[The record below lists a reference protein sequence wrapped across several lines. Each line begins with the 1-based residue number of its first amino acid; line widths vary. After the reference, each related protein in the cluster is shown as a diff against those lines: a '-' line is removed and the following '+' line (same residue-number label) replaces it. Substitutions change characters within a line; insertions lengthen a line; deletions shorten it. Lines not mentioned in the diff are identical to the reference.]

1 MSNKIARQSLL
12 AVSVVSS
19 MMAVA
24 YAAETQ
30 TTKDAVQLEKIV
42 VTASS
47 QAVDVKDA
55 PASISVIT
63 REDIEKQPV
72 SSIGE
77 LLNKVPGVTG
87 GTSPNGDGSKIKLR
101 GLPDNYTLIL
111 IDGKRIGSSRDTNYR
126 PDLGRQDLN
135 WITPEM
141 IERIEVV
148 RGPMSSLYG
157 SDAMGGVINIITR
170 KIPTKW
176 GGSLTRNYTVPTTS
190 GDLGHTDQ
198 MGVMVTGPLTD
209 SLGLRLTAGRTER
222 EADQNIKAGKGTS
235 GYIDEN
241 YNALLNYKIN
251 DKHQVAVEAGIS
263 TQKNKAGFGEVVGR
277 GGAISEGEISWGPD
291 NLEHHTYSISH
302 DGDWGFGKSKL
313 SAYYNDYDSSNE
325 SGIAKSN
332 ETIVEGNLNIPFNVL
347 FEQSLTVG
355 GQWKKNELT
364 NTQTIGTSPD
374 GSWDGQ
380 KYSDPTVDNKTWAV
394 FLENNISLLDN
405 LNLTIGDRLDHD
417 DKYGSH
423 HSPRAYLVFHP
434 VTDFTIKG
442 GVAKGFRAPSL
453 KETTAGAA
461 TFSRGGGC
469 SSLIPLGYTTGGCY
483 MAGNPNLQPE
493 ESTNYEISF
502 NYTGFNAD
510 LGVTYFHTDFKDK
523 IDYAALDKINGRW
536 YTRYE
541 NIGKARTKG
550 LEVVANFPL
559 TDTLY
564 WNNNMTYFFEA
575 KNLDTG
581 EELITTPK
589 ITVNSA
595 LNWKPTDAFAFEFN
609 AKHSGKQ
616 YFGNNVTTSSLQKPH
631 TIFGVSANYNY
642 NHNLTFRTGLSNLF
656 DKNLSNGDDSYLVE
670 RQRAFV
676 GVTVKY

>member
-1 MSNKIARQSLL
+1 MIPL
-12 AVSVVSS
+12 AQ
-19 MMAVA
+19 
-24 YAAETQ
+24 AAETQ
-30 TTKDAVQLEKIV
+30 ANKEAVQLEKIV

-63 REDIEKQPV
+63 RDDIEKQPV
-72 SSIGE
+72 ASIGD
-77 LLNKVPGVTG
+77 LLSKVPGVTG
-87 GTSPNGDGSKIKLR
+87 GISPNGDGSKIKLR

-170 KIPTKW
+170 KIPDKW
-176 GGSLTRNYTVPTTS
+176 GGSLTRNYTVPTAS

-198 MGVMVTGPLTD
+198 MGVMVTGPLTEN
-209 SLGLRLTAGRTER
+209 LGLRLTAGRTER
-222 EADQNIKAGKGTS
+222 EADQNIKAGQGTS

-241 YNALLNYKIN
+241 YNALLNYRIN

-277 GGAISEGEISWGPD
+277 GGVIREGEVAWGPD
-291 NLEHHTYSISH
+291 DLEHHTYSISH

-332 ETIVEGNLNIPFNVL
+332 ETIIEGNLNIPFNTL
-347 FEQSLTVG
+347 FEHTLTIG

-364 NTQTIGTSPD
+364 NTQTIGTLPE

-380 KYSDPTVDNKTWAV
+380 KYSDPTVDNKTWAI
-394 FLENNISLLDN
+394 FLEDNISLLDN
-405 LNLTIGDRLDHD
+405 LNLTVGNRLDHD

-423 HSPRAYLVFHP
+423 HSPRAYLVYHP
-434 VTDFTIKG
+434 FNDFTIKG

-453 KETTAGAA
+453 KETTPGAA
-461 TFSRGGGC
+461 TFSRGNGC
-469 SSLIPLGYTTGGCY
+469 SSLIPLGYVSGGCY
-483 MAGNPNLQPE
+483 MAGNPNLKPE
-493 ESTNYEISF
+493 ESTNYEINL
-502 NYTGFNAD
+502 NYNGFNSD
-510 LGVTYFHTDFKDK
+510 LGLTYFHTDFKDK
-523 IDYAALDKINGRW
+523 IDYAPLAEINGRW
-536 YTRYE
+536 YTRNE
-541 NIGKARTKG
+541 NIGKARTRG
-550 LEVVANFPL
+550 LELVANFPI
-559 TDTLY
+559 TDTVN

-581 EELITTPK
+581 KELITTPK

-595 LNWKPTDAFAFEFN
+595 LNWKPTDALALEFN
-609 AKHSGKQ
+609 ARHLGKQ
-616 YFGNNVTTSSLQKPH
+616 YFGDKVTTSSLQKPH
-631 TIFGVSANYNY
+631 TIFGVSANYDY
-642 NHNLTFRTGLSNLF
+642 NDNLTFRTGINNLF
-656 DKNLSNGDDSYLVE
+656 DKNLSNGSDSYLVE

-676 GVTVKY
+676 GITVKY

>member
-12 AVSVVSS
+12 TISVLGG
-19 MMAVA
+19 MMALA
-24 YAAETQ
+24 QAAEIQ
-30 TTKDAVQLEKIV
+30 ANKEAVQLEKIV

-63 REDIEKQPV
+63 RDDIEKQPV
-72 SSIGE
+72 ASIGD
-77 LLNKVPGVTG
+77 LLSKVPGVTG
-87 GTSPNGDGSKIKLR
+87 GISPNGDGSKIKLR

-170 KIPTKW
+170 KIPDKW
-176 GGSLTRNYTVPTTS
+176 GGSLTRNYTVPTAS

-198 MGVMVTGPLTD
+198 MGVMVTGPLTEN
-209 SLGLRLTAGRTER
+209 LGLRLTAGRTAR
-222 EADQNIKAGKGTS
+222 EADQNIKAGQGTS

-241 YNALLNYKIN
+241 YNALLNYRIN

-277 GGAISEGEISWGPD
+277 GGVIREGEVAWGPD
-291 NLEHHTYSISH
+291 DLEHHTYSISH

-332 ETIVEGNLNIPFNVL
+332 ETIIEGNLNIPFNTL
-347 FEQSLTVG
+347 FEHTLTIG

-364 NTQTIGTSPD
+364 NTQTIGTLPE

-380 KYSDPTVDNKTWAV
+380 KYSDPTVDNKTWAI
-394 FLENNISLLDN
+394 FLEDNISLLDN
-405 LNLTIGDRLDHD
+405 LSLTVGNRLDHD

-423 HSPRAYLVFHP
+423 HSPRAYLVYHP
-434 VTDFTIKG
+434 FNDFTIKG

-453 KETTAGAA
+453 KETTPGAA
-461 TFSRGGGC
+461 TFSRGNGC
-469 SSLIPLGYTTGGCY
+469 SSLIPLGYVSGGCY
-483 MAGNPNLQPE
+483 MAGNPNLKPE
-493 ESTNYEISF
+493 ESTNYEISLNYNAF
-502 NYTGFNAD
+502 NSD
-510 LGVTYFHTDFKDK
+510 LGLTYFHTDFKDK
-523 IDYAALDKINGRW
+523 IDYAPLAEINGRW
-536 YTRYE
+536 YTRNE
-541 NIGKARTKG
+541 NIGKARTRG
-550 LEVVANFPL
+550 LELVANFPI
-559 TDTLY
+559 TDTVN

-581 EELITTPK
+581 KELITTPK

-595 LNWKPTDAFAFEFN
+595 LNWKPTDALALEFN
-609 AKHSGKQ
+609 ARHLGKQ
-616 YFGNNVTTSSLQKPH
+616 YFGDKVTTSSLQKPH
-631 TIFGVSANYNY
+631 TIFGISANYEY
-642 NHNLTFRTGLSNLF
+642 NDNLTFRTGINNLF
-656 DKNLSNGDDSYLVE
+656 DKNLSNGSDSYLVE

>member
-12 AVSVVSS
+12 TISVLGG
-19 MMAVA
+19 MMALA
-24 YAAETQ
+24 HAAEIQ
-30 TTKDAVQLEKIV
+30 ANKDTVQLEKIV

-72 SSIGE
+72 ASLGD
-77 LLNKVPGVTG
+77 LLSKVPGVTG
-87 GTSPNGDGSKIKLR
+87 GISPNGDGSKIKLR

-170 KIPTKW
+170 KIPSKW
-176 GGSLTRNYTVPTTS
+176 GGSVTRNYTVPTAS

-198 MGVMVTGPLTD
+198 MGVMVTGPLTEN
-209 SLGLRLTAGRTER
+209 LGLRLTAGRTER
-222 EADQNIKAGKGTS
+222 EADQNIKAGQGTS

-241 YNALLNYKIN
+241 YNALLNYQIN
-251 DKHQVAVEAGIS
+251 DKHQVSVEAGIS
-263 TQKNKAGFGEVVGR
+263 TQKNKAGYGEVAGR
-277 GGAISEGEISWGPD
+277 GGVISEGEVAWGPD
-291 NLEHHTYSISH
+291 DLEHHTYSISH

-332 ETIVEGNLNIPFNVL
+332 ETIIEGNLNIPFDVL
-347 FEQSLTVG
+347 FEQALTVG

-364 NTQTIGTSPD
+364 NTQTIGTLPD

-380 KYSDPTVDNKTWAV
+380 KYSDPTVDNKTWAI
-394 FLENNISLLDN
+394 FLEDNISLLDN
-405 LNLTIGDRLDHD
+405 LKLTVGNRLDHD
-417 DKYGSH
+417 DKYGSN
-423 HSPRAYLVFHP
+423 HSPRAYLVYHP
-434 VTDFTIKG
+434 LNDFTIKG

-453 KETTAGAA
+453 KETTPGAA
-461 TFSRGGGC
+461 TFSRGNGC
-469 SSLIPLGYTTGGCY
+469 SSLIPLGYVSGGCY
-483 MAGNPNLQPE
+483 MAGNPNLKPE
-493 ESTNYEISF
+493 ESTNYEISL
-502 NYTGFNAD
+502 NYNGFNSD

-523 IDYAALDKINGRW
+523 IDYAPLAEINGRW

-541 NIGKARTKG
+541 NIGKARTRG
-550 LEVVANFPL
+550 LEVVANFPI
-559 TDTLY
+559 TDTVN

-581 EELITTPK
+581 KELITTPK

-595 LNWKPTDAFAFEFN
+595 LNWKPMDALALEFN
-609 AKHSGKQ
+609 ARHLGKQ
-616 YFGNNVTTSSLQKPH
+616 YFGDNVTTSSLQKPH
-631 TIFGVSANYNY
+631 TIFGVSANYDY
-642 NHNLTFRTGLSNLF
+642 NDNLTFRTGINNLF
-656 DKNLSNGDDSYLVE
+656 DKNLSNGSDSYLVE

>member
-1 MSNKIARQSLL
+1 MSNKIARRSLL
-12 AVSVVSS
+12 TISVLGG

-24 YAAETQ
+24 HAAEMEAN
-30 TTKDAVQLEKIV
+30 KEAVQLEKIV

-55 PASISVIT
+55 PASISVIS

-72 SSIGE
+72 ASLGD
-77 LLNKVPGVTG
+77 LLSKVPGVTG
-87 GTSPNGDGSKIKLR
+87 GISPNGDGSKIKLR
-101 GLPDNYTLIL
+101 GLPENYTLIL

-126 PDLGRQDLN
+126 PDSGRQDLN

-170 KIPTKW
+170 KIPNKW

-198 MGVMVTGPLTD
+198 MGIMVTGPLTEN
-209 SLGLRLTAGRTER
+209 LALRLTAGRTER
-222 EADQNIKAGKGTS
+222 EADQNIKAGQGTS

-241 YNALLNYKIN
+241 YNALVNYQIN

-263 TQKNKAGFGEVVGR
+263 TQKNKAGYGEVVGR
-277 GGAISEGEISWGPD
+277 GGVISEGEVAWGPD

-302 DGDWGFGKSKL
+302 DGDWSFGKSKL
-313 SAYYNDYDSSNE
+313 SAYYNNYDSSNK

-332 ETIVEGNLNIPFNVL
+332 ETIIEGNLNIPFNVL
-347 FEQSLTVG
+347 FEQALTVG

-364 NTQTIGTSPD
+364 NTQTIGTLPD

-380 KYSDPTVDNKTWAV
+380 KYSDPTVNNKTWAI
-394 FLENNISLLDN
+394 FLEDNISLLDN
-405 LNLTIGDRLDHD
+405 LKLTVGNRLDHD

-423 HSPRAYLVFHP
+423 HSPRAYLVYHP
-434 VTDFTIKG
+434 LNDFTIKG

-453 KETTAGAA
+453 KETTPGAA
-461 TFSRGGGC
+461 TFSRGNGC
-469 SSLIPLGYTTGGCY
+469 SSLIPLGYVSGGCY
-483 MAGNPNLQPE
+483 MAGNPNLKPE
-493 ESTNYEISF
+493 ESTNYEISL
-502 NYTGFNAD
+502 NYNGFNSD

-523 IDYAALDKINGRW
+523 IDYAPLGEINGRW
-536 YTRYE
+536 YTRNE
-541 NIGKARTKG
+541 NIGKARTRG
-550 LEVVANFPL
+550 LEVVANFPI
-559 TDTLY
+559 TDTVN

-581 EELITTPK
+581 KELIITPK

-595 LNWKPTDAFAFEFN
+595 LNWKPMDALALEFN
-609 AKHSGKQ
+609 ARHLGKQ
-616 YFGNNVTTSSLQKPH
+616 YFGENVTTSSLQKPH
-631 TIFGVSANYNY
+631 TIFGISANYDY
-642 NHNLTFRTGLSNLF
+642 NDNLTFRTGINNLF
-656 DKNLSNGDDSYLVE
+656 DKNLSNGSDSYLVE
-670 RQRAFV
+670 RQRAFI
-676 GVTVKY
+676 GVTLKY

>member
-12 AVSVVSS
+12 TISVLGS
-19 MMAVA
+19 MIPLAQ
-24 YAAETQ
+24 AAETQ
-30 TTKDAVQLEKIV
+30 ANKEAVQLEKIV

-63 REDIEKQPV
+63 RDDIEKQPV
-72 SSIGE
+72 ASIGD
-77 LLNKVPGVTG
+77 LLSKVPGVTG
-87 GTSPNGDGSKIKLR
+87 GISPNGDGSKIKLR

-170 KIPTKW
+170 KIPDKW
-176 GGSLTRNYTVPTTS
+176 GGSLTRNYTVPTAS

-198 MGVMVTGPLTD
+198 MGVMVTGPLTEN
-209 SLGLRLTAGRTER
+209 LGLRLTAGRTER
-222 EADQNIKAGKGTS
+222 EADQNIKAGQGTS

-241 YNALLNYKIN
+241 YNALLNYRIN

-277 GGAISEGEISWGPD
+277 GGVIREGEVAWGPD
-291 NLEHHTYSISH
+291 DLEHHTYSISH

-332 ETIVEGNLNIPFNVL
+332 ETIIEGNLNIPFNTL
-347 FEQSLTVG
+347 FEHTLTIG

-364 NTQTIGTSPD
+364 NTQTIGTLPE

-380 KYSDPTVDNKTWAV
+380 KYSDPTVDNKTWAI
-394 FLENNISLLDN
+394 FLEDNISLLDN
-405 LNLTIGDRLDHD
+405 LNLTVGNRLDHD

-423 HSPRAYLVFHP
+423 HSPRAYLVYHP
-434 VTDFTIKG
+434 FNDFTIKG

-453 KETTAGAA
+453 KETTPGAA
-461 TFSRGGGC
+461 TFSRGNGC
-469 SSLIPLGYTTGGCY
+469 SSLIPLGYVSGGCY
-483 MAGNPNLQPE
+483 MAGNPNLKPE
-493 ESTNYEISF
+493 ESTNYEINL
-502 NYTGFNAD
+502 NYNGFNSD
-510 LGVTYFHTDFKDK
+510 LGLTYFHTDFKDK
-523 IDYAALDKINGRW
+523 IDYAPLAEINGRW
-536 YTRYE
+536 YTRNE
-541 NIGKARTKG
+541 NIGKARTRG
-550 LEVVANFPL
+550 LELVANFPI
-559 TDTLY
+559 TDTVN

-581 EELITTPK
+581 KELITTPK

-595 LNWKPTDAFAFEFN
+595 LNWKPTDALALEFN
-609 AKHSGKQ
+609 ARHLGKQ
-616 YFGNNVTTSSLQKPH
+616 YFGDKVTTSSLQKPH
-631 TIFGVSANYNY
+631 TIFGVSANYDY
-642 NHNLTFRTGLSNLF
+642 NDNLTFRTGINNLF
-656 DKNLSNGDDSYLVE
+656 DKNLSNGSDSYLVE

-676 GVTVKY
+676 GITVKY

>member
-12 AVSVVSS
+12 TISVLGG
-19 MMAVA
+19 MMALA
-24 YAAETQ
+24 QAAEIQ
-30 TTKDAVQLEKIV
+30 ANKEAVQLEKIV

-63 REDIEKQPV
+63 RDDIEKQPV
-72 SSIGE
+72 ASIGD
-77 LLNKVPGVTG
+77 LLSKVPGVTG
-87 GTSPNGDGSKIKLR
+87 GISPNGDGSKIKLR

-170 KIPTKW
+170 KIPDKW
-176 GGSLTRNYTVPTTS
+176 GGSLTRNYTVPTAS

-198 MGVMVTGPLTD
+198 MGVMVTGPLTEN
-209 SLGLRLTAGRTER
+209 LGLRLTAGRTAR
-222 EADQNIKAGKGTS
+222 EADQNIKAGQGTS

-241 YNALLNYKIN
+241 YNALLNYRIN

-277 GGAISEGEISWGPD
+277 GGVIREGEVAWGPD
-291 NLEHHTYSISH
+291 DLEHHTYSISH

-332 ETIVEGNLNIPFNVL
+332 ETIIEGNLNIPFNTL
-347 FEQSLTVG
+347 FEHTLTIG

-364 NTQTIGTSPD
+364 NTQTIGTLPE

-380 KYSDPTVDNKTWAV
+380 KYSDPTVDNKTWAI
-394 FLENNISLLDN
+394 FLEDNISLLDN
-405 LNLTIGDRLDHD
+405 LSLTVGNRLDHD

-423 HSPRAYLVFHP
+423 HSPRAYLVYHP
-434 VTDFTIKG
+434 FNDFTIKG

-453 KETTAGAA
+453 KETTPGAA
-461 TFSRGGGC
+461 TFSRGNGC
-469 SSLIPLGYTTGGCY
+469 SSLIPLGYVSGGCY
-483 MAGNPNLQPE
+483 MAGNPNLKPE
-493 ESTNYEISF
+493 ESTNYEISLNYNAF
-502 NYTGFNAD
+502 NSD
-510 LGVTYFHTDFKDK
+510 LGLTYFHTDFKDK
-523 IDYAALDKINGRW
+523 IDYAPLAEINGRW
-536 YTRYE
+536 YTRNE
-541 NIGKARTKG
+541 NIGKARTRG
-550 LEVVANFPL
+550 LELVANFPI
-559 TDTLY
+559 TDTVN
-564 WNNNMTYFFEA
+564 WNNN
-575 KNLDTG
+575 
-581 EELITTPK
+581 
-589 ITVNSA
+589 
-595 LNWKPTDAFAFEFN
+595 
-609 AKHSGKQ
+609 
-616 YFGNNVTTSSLQKPH
+616 
-631 TIFGVSANYNY
+631 
-642 NHNLTFRTGLSNLF
+642 
-656 DKNLSNGDDSYLVE
+656 
-670 RQRAFV
+670 
-676 GVTVKY
+676 

>member
-12 AVSVVSS
+12 TISVLGG
-19 MMAVA
+19 MMALA
-24 YAAETQ
+24 QAAEIQ
-30 TTKDAVQLEKIV
+30 VNKEAVQLEKIV

-63 REDIEKQPV
+63 RDDIEKQPV
-72 SSIGE
+72 ASIGD
-77 LLNKVPGVTG
+77 LLSKVPGVTG
-87 GTSPNGDGSKIKLR
+87 GISPNGDGSKIKLR

-170 KIPTKW
+170 KIPDKW
-176 GGSLTRNYTVPTTS
+176 GGSLTRNYTVPTAS

-198 MGVMVTGPLTD
+198 MGVMVTGPLTEN
-209 SLGLRLTAGRTER
+209 LGLRLTAGRTER
-222 EADQNIKAGKGTS
+222 EADQNIKAGQGTS

-241 YNALLNYKIN
+241 YNALLNYRIN

-277 GGAISEGEISWGPD
+277 GGVIREGEVAWGPD
-291 NLEHHTYSISH
+291 DLEHHTYSISH

-332 ETIVEGNLNIPFNVL
+332 ETIIEGNLNIPFNTL
-347 FEQSLTVG
+347 FEHTLTIG

-364 NTQTIGTSPD
+364 NTQTIGTLPE

-380 KYSDPTVDNKTWAV
+380 KYSDPTVDNKTWAI
-394 FLENNISLLDN
+394 FLEDNISLLDN
-405 LNLTIGDRLDHD
+405 LSLTVGNRLDHD

-423 HSPRAYLVFHP
+423 HSPRAYLVYHP
-434 VTDFTIKG
+434 FNDFTIKG

-453 KETTAGAA
+453 KETTPGAA
-461 TFSRGGGC
+461 TFSRGNGC
-469 SSLIPLGYTTGGCY
+469 SSLIPLGYVSGGCY
-483 MAGNPNLQPE
+483 MAGNPNLKPE
-493 ESTNYEISF
+493 ESTNYEISLNYNAF
-502 NYTGFNAD
+502 NSD
-510 LGVTYFHTDFKDK
+510 LGLTYFHTDFKDK
-523 IDYAALDKINGRW
+523 IDYAPLAEINGRW
-536 YTRYE
+536 YTRNE
-541 NIGKARTKG
+541 NIGKARTRG
-550 LEVVANFPL
+550 LELVANFPI
-559 TDTLY
+559 TDTVN

-581 EELITTPK
+581 KELITTPK

-595 LNWKPTDAFAFEFN
+595 LNWKPTDALALEFN
-609 AKHSGKQ
+609 ARHLGKQ
-616 YFGNNVTTSSLQKPH
+616 YFGDKVTTSSLQKPH
-631 TIFGVSANYNY
+631 TIFGISANYEY
-642 NHNLTFRTGLSNLF
+642 NDNLTFRTGINNLF
-656 DKNLSNGDDSYLVE
+656 DKNLSNGSDSYLIE

-676 GVTVKY
+676 GITVKY